1 MTARRRLLVG
11 AVLAG
16 GAALLVL
23 LPATPASAH
32 PLGNFTVNH
41 YDGLT
46 LTPTELR
53 DTAIVDSAEIPTLQE
68 RSGVDADHDGQL
80 SVAERDRRAAAHRA
94 RGARAGR
101 AEGGG
106 TAGRRRVAAARA
118 E

>member
-1 MTARRRLLVG
+1 MTARRRRLLVG

-80 SVAERDRRAAAHRA
+80 SVAERDRRAAADCA
-94 RGARAGR
+94 RVAGAVR
-101 AEGGG
+101 AEVGG
-106 TAGRRRVAAARA
+106 TAVRWRVAS
-118 E
+118 